1 MKHLLGTLALAA
13 AASFSGGAAH
23 AGLVTFDNPGLID
36 IDNDTFVAT
45 YAEAGFVIS
54 GPATSFL
61 PIDGALVGG
70 FDETPFTFSLA
81 GGGSFGLK
89 SFDLAPY
96 DLGFGPGTLFVAG
109 LLGGVQVASRSID
122 LTGASSLS
130 FDAAWGNLTS
140 VSFSG
145 TGGFA
150 LDNITTVPE
159 PGTFMLAG
167 AGLLLVGAMRRRPK
181 GSRGRPSSRP

>member
-1 MKHLLGTLALAA
+1 MKHLLGSLALAA
-13 AASFSGGAAH
+13 ALCSGGAAH
-23 AGLVTFDNPGLID
+23 AGLVTFDNPDVIA
-36 IDNDTFVAT
+36 IDNDTGVAT
-45 YAEAGFVIS
+45 YAEADFIVS
-54 GPATSFL
+54 GPAASFL

-81 GGGSFGLK
+81 NGAAFGLQ
-89 SFDLAPY
+89 SFDVAPY

-109 LLGGVQVASRSID
+109 LLGGVQVASRSFD

-130 FDAAWGNLTS
+130 FDAAWANLTS

-150 LDNITTVPE
+150 LDNIASVPE

-167 AGLLLVGAMRRRPK
+167 AGLLLVGAMRRR
-181 GSRGRPSSRP
+181 R